1 MLHSI
6 SVKDYMASNLV
17 TFTPDMGILDAIHLL
32 LKNRI
37 SGAPV
42 VDKLGNIVGILSEKD
57 CLKVMLTAS
66 YYEEPGGKVEEFMTP
81 EVKTVDAESSLV
93 DVAEIFL
100 ETNYRRFPVVADG
113 NRLVGQISRRDV
125 LRALERLW

>member
-6 SVKDYMASNLV
+6 SVKDYMASSLV
-17 TFTPDMGILDAIHLL
+17 TFTPDTGILEAIHLL
-32 LKNRI
+32 LSNRI

-57 CLKVMLTAS
+57 CLRVALASS
-66 YYEEPGGKVEEFMTP
+66 YYEEPGGKVHEYMTP
-81 EVKTVDAESSLV
+81 QVKTVDAEASLV
-93 DVAEIFL
+93 DVAELFL
-100 ETNYRRFPVVADG
+100 QTNFRRFPVVADG

-125 LRALERLW
+125 LRALEQVW